1 MGYQP
6 VPQPTAAP
14 STHGVTSYLPISSQT
29 NPLASNYHAPM
40 SVANSS
46 NQLNAYGAP
55 LYSNNVWNT
64 NNRVATTNP
73 LTGAIISTAQ
83 TNTTPSTTTDTNP
96 NTGTTQNDYS
106 AELTNAINEY
116 YNPAMETLNLRKSQ
130 YDTQLPVTQQR
141 VTDMYTAALTP
152 LNERLATGETNI
164 NTQRTD
170 TSNAKDSAI
179 SQARQLYNELLQQ
192 GLSKFGGASSAGG
205 AYAAIIGK
213 QIAKNMGGIEQ
224 TNAQSN
230 AKLDTE
236 WKNLS
241 DFVSQQ
247 KIDLDTK
254 KRDAL
259 TQVQT
264 DYDNAIKEID
274 IQKNTLESDKAAQRI
289 TALKEARDRAYAV
302 QDAAT
307 AYQNQLDLFDKQTQ
321 ATLANQYSL
330 KSGISADAIATFTKL
345 ISAGVPA
352 INAAQMSGIDSSLVQ
367 GIVTP
372 SQLKYDAY
380 GNLID
385 PNNPGTAISAPNP
398 YTPSSIN
405 GAVSS

>member
-1 MGYQP
+1 MAITPGAGAQSHNTPGPWASGYVFNPGYGPTDQRNLYKP
-6 VPQPTAAP
+6 VT
-14 STHGVTSYLPISSQT
+14 TSSGGG
-29 NPLASNYHAPM
+29 
-40 SVANSS
+40 SS
-46 NQLNAYGAP
+46 NVPSAP
-55 LYSNNVWNT
+55 
-64 NNRVATTNP
+64 A
-73 LTGAIISTAQ
+73 
-83 TNTTPSTTTDTNP
+83 TPSTP
-96 NTGTTQNDYS
+96 GTPQPDYN
-106 AELTNAINEY
+106 AELMNAINEY
-116 YNPAMETLNLRKSQ
+116 YNPAMDILNQRASQ
-130 YDTQLPVTQQR
+130 YATQLPVTQQR
-141 VTDMYTAALTP
+141 VTDMYNASLTP
-152 LNERLATGETNI
+152 LNERLTTGEANI

-213 QIAKNMGGIEQ
+213 QVARNMGGIEQ

-259 TQVQT
+259 SQVQA

-289 TALKEARDRAYAV
+289 SALKEARDRAYAV

-321 ATLANQYSL
+321 ATLSNKYSL
-330 KSGISADAIATFTKL
+330 NSGISAEAIATFTKL
-345 ISAGVPA
+345 ISAGIPA
-352 INAAQMSGIDSSLVQ
+352 INAAQMSGIDASLVQ
-367 GIVTP
+367 GVISP
-372 SQLKYDAY
+372 NQIIKDAF
-380 GNLID
+380 GNPID
-385 PNNPGTAISAPNP
+385 PQTGQIIPGA
-398 YTPSSIN
+398 SSY
-405 GAVSS
+405 GSTSVQGVSSALGS